1 MMLLWIDLE
10 TTGLEAHDGE
20 ILEVGWFIS
29 DNWEILSEAKS
40 AIVTPTRQTFDLMK
54 QDLVV
59 SSMHRDNGLA
69 ADLVL
74 SNHTRVIEDIEDEI
88 LADLEEV
95 VDRFTPPVLA
105 GASVHFDRKWIEMYM
120 PRLDWALSHRHFDVS
135 TLKMFF
141 DDMGF
146 FELGKRDTPA
156 QHRALPDIKDSY
168 KLARKYV
175 NLINMMVDEGD
186 TDAERVAL

>member
-1 MMLLWIDLE
+1 MLLWIDLE
-10 TTGLEAHDGE
+10 TTGLDPDSGE

-59 SSMHRDNGLA
+59 SSMHKDNGLA

-74 SNHTRVIEDIEDEI
+74 SENTRVVEDIEDEI
-88 LADLEEV
+88 LADIQEYAEM
-95 VDRFTPPVLA
+95 FTIPVLA
-105 GASVHFDRKWIEMYM
+105 GSSVHFDRKWIEMYM
-120 PRLDWALSHRHFDVS
+120 PRLDWSLSHRHFDVS
-135 TLKMFF
+135 TLRMFF

-146 FELGKRDTPA
+146 FKLGQRDTPTE
-156 QHRALPDIKDSY
+156 HRALPDVKDSY

>member
-1 MMLLWIDLE
+1 MLLWIDLE
-10 TTGLEAHDGE
+10 TTGLDPDSGE

-74 SNHTRVIEDIEDEI
+74 SENTRVVEDIEDEI
-88 LADLEEV
+88 LADLQ
-95 VDRFTPPVLA
+95 DATGKCL
-105 GASVHFDRKWIEMYM
+105 
-120 PRLDWALSHRHFDVS
+120 LSQLLGVC
-135 TLKMFF
+135 TL
-141 DDMGF
+141 
-146 FELGKRDTPA
+146 
-156 QHRALPDIKDSY
+156 
-168 KLARKYV
+168 
-175 NLINMMVDEGD
+175 
-186 TDAERVAL
+186 